1 MSLDKLLSKKYNLLS
16 KELGKMAKK
25 KKNKKRSKSSDSDSD
40 SESDKDTKKRNERR
54 SSGEEANQNSKKYDR
69 PNDYGRN
76 RDNFDKSSR
85 HRSRSMDR
93 SDNRDY
99 RQTDESYNN
108 RNRDYRGARDNYNN
122 RNYSRDHNSR
132 QNHRRSPNRV
142 RDRSRSLKNEKNEY
156 SNRNSGSY
164 RHNPIRKESIS
175 AEDDRRDK
183 NKTKKEVSRKRTPE
197 STSSSDSPV
206 PRKEK
211 QNDSD
216 DEGNKYKKKNF
227 GLVTAKGEQI
237 SITSKEA
244 PKFYSQD
251 ELRAIKATQKPTW
264 TKPEKKKLTDAE
276 MEQKRLEMLKN
287 AEWREKDREQKI
299 KRYNDE
305 EKREADK
312 NASKE
317 FDHNFLNKQLRK
329 AAENET
335 VESRIKSNLNNIQR
349 SSRAMDSNFAR
360 R

>member
-1 MSLDKLLSKKYNLLS
+1 
-16 KELGKMAKK
+16 MAKK

-40 SESDKDTKKRNERR
+40 SESDKESKKRNERR
-54 SSGEEANQNSKKYDR
+54 SSSEEAYQNLKRNDR

-76 RDNFDKSSR
+76 RDNFNKSAR

-93 SDNRDY
+93 PDNRDH
-99 RQTDESYNN
+99 RQPDERYNN
-108 RNRDYRGARDNYNN
+108 RSRDYHGSRYNYNN
-122 RNYSRDHNSR
+122 RNYSRDDKNR

-142 RDRSRSLKNEKNEY
+142 RERSRSLENEKSEY
-156 SNRNSGSY
+156 SNRNSASY
-164 RHNPIRKESIS
+164 RHNPRRKESIS
-175 AEDDRRDK
+175 TEDGRRDK
-183 NKTKKEVSRKRTPE
+183 EKTKKEVTHKRTPE
-197 STSSSDSPV
+197 SSSSSDSPE
-206 PRKEK
+206 PRKQK

-216 DEGNKYKKKNF
+216 DGGNKYKKKNF

-237 SITSKEA
+237 SITSKEV
-244 PKFYSQD
+244 PKFYSKD

-276 MEQKRLEMLKN
+276 MEEKRLEMLKN

-349 SSRAMDSNFAR
+349 SSRAMDTNFAR